1 MSTRTNL
8 LLVFVG
14 GVCGGGLRIL
24 VGELVPPQPG
34 IPWEIIAI
42 NLVGSAVLG
51 LVVARG
57 QARTA
62 WRYFPLVGPGL
73 LGGFTTFSAMAAL
86 SWTST
91 LDPIAAIA
99 LLAATMVACVLAAAG
114 GWSLGWIEAERELAS
129 EDDA

>member
-14 GVCGGGLRIL
+14 GACGGGLRIL
-24 VGELVPPQPG
+24 VGALVPDQPG
-34 IPWEIIAI
+34 IPWDIIAI

-62 WRYFPLVGPGL
+62 WRLFPLIGPGL

-91 LDPIAAIA
+91 LAPAAAIA
-99 LLAATMVACVLAAAG
+99 VLAGTMVACLLAAAG
-114 GWSLGWIEAERELAS
+114 GWSLGWIEAERELVS
-129 EDDA
+129 EDGA